1 MSVFVYGIN
10 FKTAPV
16 EIREKTVLSGEKLE
30 SSLIE
35 IRKKLANINEIFI
48 VSTCNRTE
56 FYYSTSSDA
65 SSNNLEAWL
74 SETSGLSQSILKD
87 ISYQH
92 SAEKVIKHFIRVA
105 SGLDSQV
112 LGEPQILGQVK
123 ESFDKAEG
131 AGCVGKEL
139 TSLFK

>member
-1 MSVFVYGIN
+1 MNFVPKTGLKSQSGIMANLCTLVYSMSVFVYGIN

-65 SSNNLEAWL
+65 SSNLETWL
-74 SETSGLSQSILKD
+74 SGTSGLSQSTLKD
-87 ISYQH
+87 ISYQY
-92 SAEKVIKHFIRVA
+92 SA
-105 SGLDSQV
+105 
-112 LGEPQILGQVK
+112 
-123 ESFDKAEG
+123 DKLLNTLSA
-131 AGCVGKEL
+131 L
-139 TSLFK
+139 HQD

>member
-16 EIREKTVLSGEKLE
+16 EIREKTVLSGEKLK

-56 FYYSTSSDA
+56 FYYSTSSEA
-65 SSNNLEAWL
+65 SSNLETWL
-74 SETSGLSQSILKD
+74 SETSGLSQSTLKD

-92 SAEKVIKHFIRVA
+92 SADKVIKHFIRVA
-105 SGLDSQV
+105 SGLDSR
-112 LGEPQILGQVK
+112 
-123 ESFDKAEG
+123 
-131 AGCVGKEL
+131 C
-139 TSLFK
+139 